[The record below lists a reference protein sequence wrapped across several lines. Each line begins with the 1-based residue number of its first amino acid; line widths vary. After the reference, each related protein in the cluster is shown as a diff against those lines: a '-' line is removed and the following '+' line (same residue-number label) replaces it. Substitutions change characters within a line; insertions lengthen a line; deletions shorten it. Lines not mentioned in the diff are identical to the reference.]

1 MAIIESLPCS
11 QKALTCSQEAEL
23 FKKKMTLKMLS
34 SWNLAIA
41 KVASKI
47 RYKEHAELFTIH
59 PKSLTF
65 QLIRR

>member
-1 MAIIESLPCS
+1 M
-11 QKALTCSQEAEL
+11 
-23 FKKKMTLKMLS
+23 KKMTLKRLS

-47 RYKEHAELFTIH
+47 RYKEQAELFTIH

-65 QLIRR
+65 QPIRRLK